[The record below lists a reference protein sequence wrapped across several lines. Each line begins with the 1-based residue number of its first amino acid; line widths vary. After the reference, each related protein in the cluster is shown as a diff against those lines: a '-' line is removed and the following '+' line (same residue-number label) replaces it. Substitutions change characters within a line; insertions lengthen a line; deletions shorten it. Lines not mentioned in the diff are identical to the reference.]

1 MIQLGSVPFCTLFY
15 FSLLLQSMIRLAIL
29 ASANGTNAQAIIEAV
44 RAGKLD
50 ADVKVVL
57 TNKEDAG
64 VIERARKL
72 GVPVE
77 IVPSKGIRNRAEYD
91 ALVVETLK
99 KYDVDTIA
107 LAGWMR
113 ILSEVFV
120 NAYEGRIL
128 NLHPALLPSFKGATA
143 IVDAYE
149 HGVRVTGCSVHLV
162 TPELDAGPVIIQAAV
177 PVNGTVDELEAQ
189 IHRMEHRIFPQA
201 LQWFSEGRISL
212 DGHKTIVAPAASDVK
227 KIDYIEGC
235 IISPPLEEK

>member
-1 MIQLGSVPFCTLFY
+1 
-15 FSLLLQSMIRLAIL
+15 MIRLAIL
-29 ASANGTNAQAIIEAV
+29 ASANGTNAQAIIEAA
-44 RAGKLD
+44 RDGRLD
-50 ADVKVVL
+50 ARIPVVL

-64 VIERARKL
+64 VIARARNF
-72 GVPVE
+72 GIPVE
-77 IVPSKGIRNRAEYD
+77 VVPSKGHRNRAEYD
-91 ALVVETLK
+91 ALVVETLR
-99 KYDVDTIA
+99 KYDVDTVA

-120 NAYEGRIL
+120 NAFQDRIL

-143 IVDAYE
+143 IADAYE

-201 LQWFSEGRISL
+201 LQWFAEGRISVW
-212 DGHKTIVAPAASDVK
+212 GHKINVAPASERVK

-235 IISPPLEEK
+235 IVSPPLEEKI

>member
-1 MIQLGSVPFCTLFY
+1 MIK
-15 FSLLLQSMIRLAIL
+15 IAIL

-44 RAGKLD
+44 REGRLD
-50 ADVKVVL
+50 ARIEVVL

-64 VIERARKL
+64 VIERARRF

-77 IVPSKGIRNRAEYD
+77 IIPSKGHRNRAEYD
-91 ALVVETLK
+91 GLVVEALR

-120 NAYEGRIL
+120 NAYEGRII

-143 IVDAYE
+143 IADAYE

-201 LQWFSEGRISL
+201 LQWYAEGRISV
-212 DGHKTIVAPAASDVK
+212 DGHKVILAPAKGKVR

-235 IISPPLEEK
+235 LVSPALEEKI